1 MVLSSLELVLERDAA
16 TFPDAG
22 VAKTLHCMFSIGV
35 LRIVKLGAHI
45 TLRGELGNR
54 STINLHHL

>member
-1 MVLSSLELVLERDAA
+1 MKMRTSVLE
-16 TFPDAG
+16 PG

-54 STINLHHL
+54 STIDLHQL